1 MKHSLH
7 SKVAAAV
14 MVLAPLG
21 LAAVAQPAAA
31 QTFQYH
37 VADSRQDSRQ
47 GTINGIN
54 IDSDSGLR
62 PGSTL
67 RIAVHATPGARWA
80 NLSLADGVR
89 VPLRERSPGEYVGS
103 YTIRRSDHIDPTGQ
117 MRLRA
122 GWGGEPVVMAYNY
135 PAAFQAHSMGAAP
148 AMANAEV
155 NSFAMWPHDQD
166 RLDPGRVVHFR
177 VEGTANARAGVRV
190 PGVVDWLQLHEE
202 RPGKYVG
209 SYTIR
214 QRDDADA
221 FRGAT
226 AVLGTGDQRVMARL
240 GDRDRDHDQR

>member
-7 SKVAAAV
+7 TKVAAAV

-37 VADSRQDSRQ
+37 VADSRQ
-47 GTINGIN
+47 GTINGIT

-67 RIAVHATPGARWA
+67 RISVHATPGARWA

-89 VPLRERSPGEYVGS
+89 VPLRERAPGEYVGS
-103 YTIRRSDHIDPTGQ
+103 YVIRRSDRIDPAGQ
-117 MRLRA
+117 MQLRA

-148 AMANAEV
+148 ATAEV
-155 NSFAMWPHDQD
+155 NSFAMWPHDED

-177 VEGTANARAGVRV
+177 VEGTPHARAGVRV
-190 PGVVDWLQLHEE
+190 PGVVDWLQLTEE
-202 RPGKYVG
+202 RPGTYVG

-214 QRDDADA
+214 RRDDTDA

-226 AVLGTGDQRVMARL
+226 AMLRAGDQRVVARL
-240 GDRDRDHDQR
+240 GERGDRDHGDRDAR

>member
-7 SKVAAAV
+7 TKVAAAV

-37 VADSRQDSRQ
+37 VAESRQ

-54 IDSDSGLR
+54 IDSDAGLR

-67 RIAVHATPGARWA
+67 RISVHATPGARWA

-89 VPLRERSPGEYVGS
+89 VPLHERAPGEYVGS
-103 YTIRRSDHIDPTGQ
+103 YVIRRNDRIDPTGQ
-117 MRLRA
+117 MKLRA

-155 NSFAMWPHDQD
+155 NSFAMWPRDPD
-166 RLDPGRVVHFR
+166 RMDPGRVVHFR
-177 VEGTANARAGVRV
+177 VEGTPNARAGVRV
-190 PGVVDWLQLHEE
+190 PGVVDWLQLNED
-202 RPGKYVG
+202 RPGTYVG

-221 FRGAT
+221 FRHAT

-240 GDRDRDHDQR
+240 GDEREHRHER